1 MDSNILLSKKRLLH
15 ICSDLMVGTG
25 RVRDKSIGRIN
36 NLEFKLIR
44 VTNLVKN
51 NIIPYLQISDSI
63 ASSDYLPTQSIL
75 REDLVLPGFLNKL
88 NKSLDSN
95 ILKNKRLQA
104 LFPTFECMNKI
115 CSMCVELPY
124 AVTLSYMQILRDR
137 EDLPVITPLFYYY
150 IGKNMTV
157 NYWMLAV
164 NDKYWS
170 PNNNVTPRI
179 IVDKAIAPGDKS
191 PINILDELKNFILTL
206 TEIEQVVYYQGII
219 EKSEELNK
227 YLESVY
233 GPD

>member
-15 ICSDLMVGTG
+15 ICSDLIVGTG
-25 RVRDKSIGRIN
+25 KTRDKSIGRIN
-36 NLEFKLIR
+36 NLEFKLIKVAR
-44 VTNLVKN
+44 DDV
-51 NIIPYLQISDSI
+51 IPYLQISDSI
-63 ASSDYLPTQSIL
+63 TSSDYLPTQNIH
-75 REDLVLPGFLNKL
+75 REDLILPGFLDKL
-88 NKSLDSN
+88 NKSLDPN
-95 ILKNKRLQA
+95 ILRNKRLQA

-124 AVTLSYMQILRDR
+124 AVTLSYMQILRDA
-137 EDLPVITPLFYYY
+137 EELPVITPLFYYY

-157 NYWMLAV
+157 DYWMLAV

-191 PINILDELKNFILTL
+191 PINILGELKNFILTL
-206 TEIEQVVYYQGII
+206 TDIEQVVYYQGII
-219 EKSEELNK
+219 EKAEEINK